1 MGKDRACT
9 VPVGLR
15 SAFHLMSLADGLNYH
30 THQNRSH
37 FLERKPSYSG
47 QHSFTCIKIIWP
59 SNPIIYSWTWSLLRT
74 HINPPTHEESLK
86 LRVNYSRLHEVMR
99 SCEKL
104 LMTANSGKKRL
115 MDSPEFSFKLLNKGS
130 VLPSI
135 HLWFTVTLY
144 YRDSFSIFDSVYHV
158 VRVKLFW
165 L

>member
-1 MGKDRACT
+1 MRRVWNLEWTTAGCT
-9 VPVGLR
+9 
-15 SAFHLMSLADGLNYH
+15 
-30 THQNRSH
+30 
-37 FLERKPSYSG
+37 
-47 QHSFTCIKIIWP
+47 
-59 SNPIIYSWTWSLLRT
+59 
-74 HINPPTHEESLK
+74 
-86 LRVNYSRLHEVMR
+86 VMR

-165 L
+165 LVNKCRRVQGQQSHWWRHKTKQSAYPEMCTSIWSSTSSILVSSGGVSYLTLALANTQHRPRREP